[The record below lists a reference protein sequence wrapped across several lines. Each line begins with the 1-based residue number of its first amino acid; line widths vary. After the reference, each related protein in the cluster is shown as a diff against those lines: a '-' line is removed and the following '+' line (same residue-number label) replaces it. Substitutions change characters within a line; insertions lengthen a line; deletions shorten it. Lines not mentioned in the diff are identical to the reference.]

1 MPSRSKSFVK
11 LQKTIESLVN
21 LVSTL
26 RREISEKIAI
36 IHRLETRIG
45 EQRRDIMN
53 LNIEMAKSSTDIDL
67 ENLNRFIDENTQP
80 MNILDLA
87 DFDSESAH

>member
-36 IHRLETRIG
+36 IHRLEARIG
-45 EQRRDIMN
+45 DQRRDIMN
-53 LNIEMAKSSTDIDL
+53 LNIEMAKSSTDVDL